1 MRASRGRRVLLCAV
15 GVVTLALSAAACTD
29 DGPEPGPTPTKAA
42 STPTVDQL
50 TFGVYGPDA
59 EIAAYQATVDAWNAA
74 GEDRPKVKLRTWPD
88 HAAMRAAIDGGAE
101 VPDVFLAS
109 RSDLRWLLDE
119 RHNQPVDELLDAR
132 GVEFGDGYSRDALQ
146 AFSANDRLQCIPY
159 SVSPMVIYY
168 NRDLVNFKRMD
179 RRGMDAPGPDAS
191 SWSFDQFSAAAEFAA
206 RPGRGTKGVHIGA
219 TLPGLA
225 PFITSGG
232 GSLFDDGNDPTSLA
246 FSSDGS
252 RSALGRTLELLR
264 NPQLTLDDEQ
274 LAEASPLTWFER
286 GQLGMIAG
294 YRSLV
299 PELRQVKGLDFD
311 IMPMPVLD
319 SSSTVGDITGMCLS
333 RTAASTGMA
342 ADFLVNEI
350 SADAVSEVTRTGYIA
365 PANLEVALSD
375 TFLQPGRMPQ
385 NASIFTTAVRSIVLP
400 PLIDD
405 LGRVEAAVQPGL
417 EQLVYGVG
425 VLDLEAITDQID
437 EASRAVLSPPEP
449 SESPAESPG
458 ESSSGSGSSSPD
470 ASESPGESP
479 AE

>member
-15 GVVTLALSAAACTD
+15 GVVTLAFSAVACTD
-29 DGPEPGPTPTKAA
+29 GGAKPGPSPTTGPTTPA
-42 STPTVDQL
+42 VDEL

-59 EIAAYQATVDAWNAA
+59 EIAAYRATVDAWNAA
-74 GEDRPKVKLRTWPD
+74 GEDRPQVKLRTWPD
-88 HAAMRAAIDGGAE
+88 HAAMRAAIDEGAE

-179 RRGMDAPGPDAS
+179 RRGLDAPDPDAS
-191 SWSFDQFSAAAEFAA
+191 SWSFDQFAAAADFAA
-206 RPGRGTKGVHIGA
+206 RPGRGTKGVHVGA
-219 TLPGLA
+219 TLSGLA

-232 GSLFDDGNDPTSLA
+232 GSLFDDGGDPTSLT

-252 RSALGRTLELLR
+252 RAALGRTLELLR

-299 PELRQVKGLDFD
+299 PELRQVRGLDFD
-311 IMPMPVLD
+311 VLPMPVLD
-319 SSSTVGDITGMCLS
+319 SSSTVGDVTGMCLS
-333 RTAASTGMA
+333 RTAVSTPLA

-350 SADAVSEVTRTGYIA
+350 SADAVSQVTRTGYIA

-375 TFLQPGRMPQ
+375 TFLQPGRMPEH
-385 NASIFTTAVRSIVLP
+385 ASFFNTAVRSMVLP
-400 PLIDD
+400 PLIDN
-405 LGRVEAAVQPGL
+405 LGRLEAAVQPSL

-437 EASRAVLSPPEP
+437 EESRAVLSPPEP
-449 SESPAESPG
+449 SESPSESP
-458 ESSSGSGSSSPD
+458 SGSGSGSPD
-470 ASESPGESP
+470 ASESPGE
-479 AE
+479 